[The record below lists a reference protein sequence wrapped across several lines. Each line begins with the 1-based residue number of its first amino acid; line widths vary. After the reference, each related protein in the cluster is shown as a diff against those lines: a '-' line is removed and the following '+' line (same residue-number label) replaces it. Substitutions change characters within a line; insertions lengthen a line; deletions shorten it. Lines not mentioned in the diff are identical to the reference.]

1 MTFQQTR
8 NEALSDEPWA
18 TIEASLR
25 EGGKLHAFLSG
36 GGLRVVRV
44 DRGGGKALGY
54 GEHPHVEDALA
65 HLAEDLKAGCRPY
78 NETYGDKGCYTS
90 YLTGNSVPDS
100 QLDAWV
106 RQGSTFDGFI
116 DGAEV
121 VFEMHGYGQQEYPE
135 GLRERVMKTGKSET
149 FESRGYTFEVGPF
162 TFPGN
167 WEKGTSMTTLKR
179 PDDGRPNHR
188 DTMFKT
194 VQTGRAG
201 TLSEAVTL
209 AVAAEPVEKMEED

>member
-1 MTFQQTR
+1 MAFLQTR
-8 NEALSDEPWA
+8 YEALSDEPWA

-44 DRGGGKALGY
+44 DQGSQALGY
-54 GEHPHVEDALA
+54 GEHPYVEDALT
-65 HLAEDLKAGCRPY
+65 HLAEDIKAGCRPY

-90 YLTGNSVPDS
+90 YLTGATTPDS
-100 QLDAWV
+100 ALDTWV
-106 RQGSTFDGFI
+106 RGGSTFDGFI

-121 VFEMHGYGQQEYPE
+121 VFEMHGYGKQEYPE
-135 GLRERVMKTGKSET
+135 GLRERVMSTGKTET
-149 FESRGYTFEVGPF
+149 FEDRGYTFEVGPF

-167 WEKGTSMTTLKR
+167 GEKGTTMRTLKR
-179 PDDGRPNHR
+179 PDDGRPDHR
-188 DTMFKT
+188 DTMFQVVK
-194 VQTGRAG
+194 TGRAP

-209 AVAAEPVEKMEED
+209 AFEAEPVEKMEE